1 MERRVMQS
9 LKAVMVCGALLT
21 AVACGDDQ
29 TPSSKTEVSMEITD
43 APSDDASI
51 KSVMITVAEV
61 KVNGQKLEGFSRQT
75 FDIKAYQEGS
85 TRMLGTTTM
94 DAKTY
99 SNVELVLD
107 LKEDASS
114 GNPGCYVLTHDNQ
127 VYSLGAS
134 GSETLSVMINNTWK
148 ASADATNRMV
158 IDFDLRKS
166 LRRTEDSGKPYTFV
180 SSTNLN
186 SAVRIISKDGSGFV
200 KGTYSEESN
209 VDAEKIIVFAY
220 KKGTFNAATETQAQ
234 TSDGIY
240 FKNAVA
246 SSEVKSSITGNAY
259 TLAYL
264 PEGDYELHFVA
275 FNRQSESGR
284 LEMSAMLKSETSV
297 NGSAADFI
305 HVKAGLTTNI
315 TASISGVME

>member
-1 MERRVMQS
+1 M
-9 LKAVMVCGALLT
+9 ACGVLMS
-21 AVACGDDQ
+21 AVACSDEHA
-29 TPSSKTEVSMEITD
+29 PSSKTDVSMEITD
-43 APSDDASI
+43 APSDDANI
-51 KSVMITVAEV
+51 KSVIITVAEV
-61 KVNGQKLEGFSRQT
+61 KVNGEKLEGFSRQT

-85 TRMLGTTTM
+85 TKMLGTTTM

-107 LKEDASS
+107 LKEDASA
-114 GNPGCYVLTHDNQ
+114 GTPGCYVLTHDNH
-127 VYSLGAS
+127 VYNLGAS
-134 GSETLSVMINNTWK
+134 GSESLSVMINNTWR

-166 LRRTEDSGKPYTFV
+166 IRHTDDAGNPYSFV
-180 SSTNLN
+180 SSSNLS
-186 SAVRIISKDGSGFV
+186 SAVRIVSRDGSGFV
-200 KGTYSEESN
+200 KGTYSQESD

-246 SSEVKSSITGNAY
+246 SSEVKTSITGSAY
-259 TLAYL
+259 TLAFL

-275 FNRQSESGR
+275 FNRQSDSGR
-284 LEMSAMLKSETSV
+284 LEMTAMLKSETSV
-297 NGSAADFI
+297 NGSAADII

-315 TASISGVME
+315 SASISGVVE